1 MTEVALI
8 SWFLVALIVCVL
20 IVVTQQWH
28 GKMTLDSDQGVQK
41 FHIGATPRVGGVGI
55 LAGLLAVWV
64 GASGPF
70 AEMLGAMLLAGM
82 PAFVFGLAEDVTK
95 RVSVRARLLATM
107 ASGFL
112 AWSLTGIS
120 LTEVDVWGFDAL
132 LKFVPISVL
141 FTMVAVAGV
150 ANSVN
155 IIDGFNGLAA
165 GSVIICL
172 AALGIIALDVGD
184 GVIASICLSLAG
196 VLAGFLMVNFPLGK
210 LFLGDGGAYLLGFLL
225 AWLAVML
232 PMRNPSVSEWA
243 PLLACG
249 YPVLEV
255 LFSMARRYKR
265 SLNPGYPDR
274 LHLHSLVKTRIIR
287 KHFKGWPA
295 HLKNSAV
302 SPICWV
308 FAAIPASLGVI
319 FSEQTLCLMVSFA
332 FSAFVYWIC
341 YRRLVCFHWGATDRA
356 ASLGNCDA
364 GPR

>member
-1 MTEVALI
+1 MTEVAPIAGFFVTLAI
-8 SWFLVALIVCVL
+8 CVL
-20 IVVTQQWH
+20 IVLTQRWH
-28 GKMTLDSDQGVQK
+28 GRMTLDCNHGVQK
-41 FHIGATPRVGGVGI
+41 FHVGATPRVGGVGI
-55 LAGLLAVWV
+55 LAGLVAVWV
-64 GASGPF
+64 FASSVF
-70 AEMLGAMLLAGM
+70 AETFGFMLLAGM
-82 PAFVFGLAEDVTK
+82 PAFLFGLAEDLTK
-95 RVSVRARLLATM
+95 SVSVRARLLATM
-107 ASGFL
+107 ASGFF

-120 LTEVDVWGFDAL
+120 LTEVDVWGIDAL

-141 FTMVAVAGV
+141 VTMVAVAGV

-172 AALGIIALDVGD
+172 SALGIIAADVGD
-184 GVIASICLSLAG
+184 SVIALICLSLIA
-196 VLAGFLMVNFPLGK
+196 VLSGFLLVNFPLGK

-255 LFSMARRYKR
+255 LFSMMRRYKR
-265 SLNPGYPDR
+265 SLNPGHPDR

-287 KHFKGWPA
+287 KHFKTWPA
-295 HLKNSAV
+295 YLKNAAV

-308 FAAIPASLGVI
+308 YAALPASLAVL
-319 FSEQTLCLMVSFA
+319 FNERTPCLMASFA
-332 FSAFVYWIC
+332 FCALVYWLC
-341 YRRLVCFHWGATDRA
+341 YRRLVCFHWGIGDRTV
-356 ASLGNCDA
+356 SPENSDA
-364 GPR
+364 GRR

>member
-1 MTEVALI
+1 M
-8 SWFLVALIVCVL
+8 LVTLVVCVF
-20 IVVTQQWH
+20 IVMTQRWH
-28 GKMTLDSDQGVQK
+28 GRLTLDSDQGVQK
-41 FHIGATPRVGGVGI
+41 FHVGATPRVGGVGI
-55 LAGLLAVWV
+55 LAGLIAVWIS
-64 GASGPF
+64 ASGAV
-70 AEMLGAMLLAGM
+70 AEVLGAMLLAGM

-107 ASGFL
+107 ASGFC
-112 AWSLTGIS
+112 AWLLTGVS
-120 LTEVDVWGFDAL
+120 LTEVEVWGFDAL
-132 LKFVPISVL
+132 LEFVPISVL

-172 AALGIIALDVGD
+172 AALGIIAVDVGD
-184 GVIASICLSLAG
+184 GVIASICLSLAA
-196 VLAGFLMVNFPLGK
+196 VLAGFLAVNFPLGK
-210 LFLGDGGAYLLGFLL
+210 LFLGDGGAYLLGFLV

-232 PMRNPSVSEWA
+232 PTRNPSVSEWA

-274 LHLHSLVKTRIIR
+274 LHLHSLVKMRIIR
-287 KHFKGWPA
+287 RHFKGWPA
-295 HLKNSAV
+295 CFRNAAV

-308 FAAIPASLGVI
+308 YASLPALLAVY
-319 FSEQTLCLMVSFA
+319 FREQTLCLMASFV
-332 FSAFVYWIC
+332 FSAFVYWLC
-341 YRRLVCFHWGATDRA
+341 YRRLVCFHWGRR
-356 ASLGNCDA
+356 SIKNSV
-364 GPR
+364 PQYSS

>member
-1 MTEVALI
+1 
-8 SWFLVALIVCVL
+8 
-20 IVVTQQWH
+20 
-28 GKMTLDSDQGVQK
+28 MTLDSERGVQK
-41 FHIGATPRVGGVGI
+41 FHVGATPRVGGVGI
-55 LAGLLAVWV
+55 LAGLVAVWACAV
-64 GASGPF
+64 GAF

-82 PAFVFGLAEDVTK
+82 PAFIFGLAEDVSK

-107 ASGFL
+107 ASGFF
-112 AWSLTGIS
+112 AWVLTGIS

-150 ANSVN
+150 ANAIN

-165 GSVIICL
+165 GSAIICL
-172 AALGIIALDVGD
+172 SALGIIAVDVGD
-184 GVIASICLSLAG
+184 GVIASVCVSLVG
-196 VLAGFLMVNFPLGK
+196 VLAGFLLVNFPLGK

-243 PLLACG
+243 SLLACG

-265 SLNPGYPDR
+265 ALNPGYPDR

-287 KHFKGWPA
+287 KQFKGWPA
-295 HLKNSAV
+295 YLRNAAV
-302 SPICWV
+302 SPICWAY
-308 FAAIPASLGVI
+308 AAIPASLAV
-319 FSEQTLCLMVSFA
+319 FFREQTLLLMASFA
-332 FSAFVYWIC
+332 FCGFVYWLC
-341 YRRLVCFHWGATDRA
+341 YRRLVCFHWGVSDRA
-356 ASLGNCDA
+356 ASLDSCDA
-364 GPR
+364 DPR